1 MNEPKESQEKLAE
14 WLHSLI
20 EILRN
25 QGGSTWKALVRTTSG
40 KTAVIDLDGT
50 QLQLCAEGGEQL
62 QIQTEPI
69 ASSNT
74 VDFRS
79 TAEIIRDVIA
89 GRLVLDTAL
98 IAGDIY
104 VRGNIQEL
112 IDIHIVV
119 MEIIAD
125 SAINLQL
132 QRLWEE
138 FDETWTR
145 PSSLPTCQ
153 TLEQQKPV
161 YADLIRNVPEDVLNI
176 EV

>member
-1 MNEPKESQEKLAE
+1 MNEPSESQEKLAE
-14 WLHSLI
+14 WLHRLI

-25 QGGSTWKALVRTTSG
+25 QGGSTWKTLVRTISG
-40 KTAVIDLDGT
+40 KTSVIDLDGI
-50 QLQLCAEGGEQL
+50 QLQLRAETGEQL

-79 TAEIIRDVIA
+79 RAEILRDVIA
-89 GRLVLDTAL
+89 GRLVLDTAVM
-98 IAGDIY
+98 AGDIY

-112 IDIHIVV
+112 IDIHTVV

-125 SAINLQL
+125 SAINPQL

-138 FDETWTR
+138 FDEIWSR

-153 TLEQQKPV
+153 TLEQQKPS
-161 YADLIRNVPEDVLNI
+161 YAYLIRNVPEDVLGI
-176 EV
+176 EI